1 MKTFFTRAITGLFF
15 ALTLILSVVMSELS
29 SAILFLIV
37 SIMGMFE
44 FFRII
49 KPSGIKPHIGFAVAA
64 GIIIHLSFFY
74 LNKALIEP
82 ACLSFLVLLF
92 FVPFVLELYRKSENP
107 FTNIGF
113 TLLALFYIA
122 IPLAMFNSTAYISAV
137 YSPHIPLGILFII
150 WSSDSG
156 AYVVGSLI
164 GKHKL
169 FERISPKK
177 SWEGTIGGGLFSVG
191 IAYVLSIFFTELNSM
206 QWMIFAAIVIVSG
219 IFGDLIESLLKRS
232 LNIKDSGSIL
242 PGHGGILDRFDALMY
257 AIPFAWVY
265 LQYLSLGK

>member
-15 ALTLILSVVMSELS
+15 ALTLILSVTMSELS

-44 FFRII
+44 LFRII
-49 KPSGIKPHIGFAVAA
+49 KPSGIKPHISFAIVA
-64 GIIIHLSFFY
+64 GIIIHFSFFY
-74 LNKALIEP
+74 LNKNLIEP
-82 ACLSFLVLLF
+82 KCLSFLALVF
-92 FVPFVLELYRKSENP
+92 FVPFILELYRKSENP

-113 TLLALFYIA
+113 TLLSLVYLA
-122 IPLAMFNSTAYISAV
+122 IPLAMFSSTGYKSGV

-150 WSSDSG
+150 WSSDSA

-164 GKHKL
+164 GKNKL

-177 SWEGTIGGGLFSVG
+177 SWEGTIGGGLFSLG
-191 IAYVLSIFFTELNSM
+191 IAYVLSLFYPELNST
-206 QWMIFAAIVIVSG
+206 QWMVLAAIVIVSG
-219 IFGDLIESLLKRS
+219 SFGDLIESMLKRS

-257 AIPFAWVY
+257 AVPFAWVY
-265 LQYLSLGK
+265 LQYLPFGK